1 MYIKD
6 CRVVSSIKKLS
17 KKKCEHVANVDE
29 NISPKTK
36 ECEECEKEGTDWV
49 ALRLCLTCGH
59 VGCCDSSIGR
69 HATKHF
75 EDTRHPAMIVLPNRR
90 WKWCYVHE
98 AYV

>member
-1 MYIKD
+1 MGEG
-6 CRVVSSIKKLS
+6 
-17 KKKCEHVANVDE
+17 CEHVANVDE
-29 NISPKTK
+29 GIAPKTK
-36 ECEECEKEGTDWV
+36 ECEKEGTDWV

-59 VGCCDSSIGR
+59 VGCCDSSVGR

-75 EDTRHPAMIVLPNRR
+75 EDTGHPSMIALPNRQ